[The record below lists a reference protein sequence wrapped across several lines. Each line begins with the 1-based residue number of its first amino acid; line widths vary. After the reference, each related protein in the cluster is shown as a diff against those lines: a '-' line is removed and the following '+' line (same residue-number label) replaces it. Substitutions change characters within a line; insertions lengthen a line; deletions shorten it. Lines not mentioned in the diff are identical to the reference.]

1 MNTLKGLLAG
11 EYVGAKEIT
20 LSEGLNQF
28 PVELFSLVE
37 SLEKLDL
44 SGNNISELPDEI
56 SQFKLLKI
64 IFLSKNKFKEFPK
77 QLANC
82 PSLTMV
88 GFKSNEIQFIPEDSF
103 PKKLQWLILT
113 DNKIS
118 KLPQSIGSCEFLQKC
133 ALAGNQISELPE
145 QMKHCK
151 RLELL
156 RISANQLQEIPD
168 WLLELPRLT
177 WLAFSGNP
185 CAPKINKPL
194 VKTFD
199 WSQITVRQQLGQ
211 GASGDIFNALI
222 DNNEEVAIKI
232 FKGEITSD
240 GYAEDEQLTW
250 MHVGNHTNIVSIIG
264 EIVNHPEGKRGIVM
278 HLIDKSFQTLAN
290 PPSLQTCSRD
300 VYAPGVIFTP
310 SQSFQLLSGVLDA
323 SIFLNSKSVM
333 HGDLYAH
340 NILYDIQGT
349 SFLGDFGAATFYN
362 SSKLYA
368 TKMERLDV
376 RAFGCLMEEVF
387 ERTVNLSNDEKWK
400 EIIQLCLDEE
410 LIKRPSFIELKGI
423 FSFILD

>member
-1 MNTLKGLLAG
+1 MNTIKGLLAG

-44 SGNNISELPDEI
+44 SGNNISELPDDI

-88 GFKSNEIQFIPEDSF
+88 GFKSNKIQFIPEDSF

-145 QMKHCK
+145 QMKQCK

-156 RISANQLQEIPD
+156 RIAANQLQEIPE

-185 CAPKINKPL
+185 CAPKIEKPT
-194 VKTFD
+194 VTSFD
-199 WSQITVRQQLGQ
+199 WNQITVRQQLGQ
-211 GASGDIFNALI
+211 GASGDIYNALI
-222 DNNEEVAIKI
+222 DNNEEFAIKI
-232 FKGEITSD
+232 FKGAITSD

-250 MHVGNHTNIVSIIG
+250 MHVGNHEHIVSIIG
-264 EIVNHPEGKRGIVM
+264 EIVHHPEGKQGIVM

-290 PPSLQTCSRD
+290 PPSLLSCSRD
-300 VYAPGVIFTP
+300 LYDKEIIFTP
-310 SQSFQLLSGVLDA
+310 SQSFQLLSGILDA
-323 SIFLNSKSVM
+323 SIFLHSKFVM

-340 NILYDIQGT
+340 NILYDIYGT
-349 SFLGDFGAATFYN
+349 SFLGDFGAATYYN
-362 SSKLYA
+362 SSKLNA

-376 RAFGCLMEEVF
+376 RAFGCLMEEVV

>member
-1 MNTLKGLLAG
+1 
-11 EYVGAKEIT
+11 
-20 LSEGLNQF
+20 
-28 PVELFSLVE
+28 
-37 SLEKLDL
+37 
-44 SGNNISELPDEI
+44 
-56 SQFKLLKI
+56 
-64 IFLSKNKFKEFPK
+64 
-77 QLANC
+77 
-82 PSLTMV
+82 
-88 GFKSNEIQFIPEDSF
+88 
-103 PKKLQWLILT
+103 
-113 DNKIS
+113 
-118 KLPQSIGSCEFLQKC
+118 
-133 ALAGNQISELPE
+133 LAGNQISELPE

-156 RISANQLQEIPD
+156 RIAANQLQEIPE

-185 CAPKINKPL
+185 CAPKIEKPT
-194 VKTFD
+194 VTSFD
-199 WSQITVRQQLGQ
+199 WNQITIRQQLGQ
-211 GASGDIFNALI
+211 GASGDIYNALI
-222 DNNEEVAIKI
+222 NNNEEVAIKL
-232 FKGEITSD
+232 FKGAITSD

-323 SIFLNSKSVM
+323 SIFLHSKSVM

-362 SSKLYA
+362 SSNLNA

-376 RAFGCLMEEVF
+376 RAFGCLMEEVV
-387 ERTVNLSNDEKWK
+387 ERTVNLSNEEKWK
-400 EIIQLCLDEE
+400 EIIQLCLDEDVM
-410 LIKRPSFIELKGI
+410 KRPSFVALKSI
-423 FSFILD
+423 LSFILD